1 MERQEQCWKAREIDC
16 GGQGTEEWLS
26 ARLGVPSACN
36 YSKIL
41 TSKGER
47 SSSFTGYV
55 NALIAEKLTGDPT
68 YVKVTEDM
76 ENGTNLE
83 PEARAM
89 YQLINETDVRE
100 VDFIKH
106 PNIEAGCSPDGLID
120 KPCDRGLLGGLEIK
134 CPRQATQIE
143 YLKGGKVPT
152 KYILQLQGCM
162 YITGRGYWDFMSYHP
177 KLMPFMCRLYR
188 DDDLITS
195 LAIRVEEA
203 VMLIKDGVEKFDW
216 DGVT

>member
-1 MERQEQCWKAREIDC
+1 MEWNSREIDC
-16 GGQGTEEWLS
+16 GGQGTEAWLKE
-26 ARLGVPSACN
+26 RLGVPSASQF
-36 YSKIL
+36 SKVL
-41 TSKGER
+41 TTKGGR
-47 SSSFTGYV
+47 STSFMGYV

-89 YQLINETDVRE
+89 YQLITETDVRE

-143 YLKGGKVPT
+143 YLKAKKVPT

-162 YITGRGYWDFMSYHP
+162 YITGRGYWDFFSYHP
-177 KLMPFMCRLYR
+177 KLMPFPHRLYR

-195 LAIRVEEA
+195 LAVNVEEA
-203 VMLIKDGVEKFDW
+203 VMLINDGVENFGW
-216 DGVT
+216 DGVK